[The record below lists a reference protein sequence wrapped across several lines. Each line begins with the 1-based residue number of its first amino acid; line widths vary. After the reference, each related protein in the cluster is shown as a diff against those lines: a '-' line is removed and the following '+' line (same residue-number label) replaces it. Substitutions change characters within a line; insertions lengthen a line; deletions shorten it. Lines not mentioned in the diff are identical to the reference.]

1 MKLLIQLHCFQRFRQ
16 FLSFKV
22 SRSTVQHSASR
33 VQRSASIVQGAASR
47 VQRPASRIQSP
58 ASRVQNVASRVQC
71 SESRVQSSA
80 SRVQRAES
88 SVQSLACRVQLPASR
103 AQRSESS
110 VQLLRPE
117 SRNSG
122 MSFFHIIFFFLSLV
136 QSSNQIC
143 LIRQPYFSFP
153 VLASDLNHEKLPLGL
168 LNKYYLQITLSLKC
182 SENFRGY

>member
-33 VQRSASIVQGAASR
+33 VQRPASIVQGAGSR

-103 AQRSESS
+103 AQRSES
-110 VQLLRPE
+110 
-117 SRNSG
+117 RNSG

-153 VLASDLNHEKLPLGL
+153 VLASDLNHEKLPLAL

>member
-33 VQRSASIVQGAASR
+33 VQRPASIVQGAASR

-88 SVQSLACRVQLPASR
+88 SVQSPA
-103 AQRSESS
+103 SS
-110 VQLLRPE
+110 VQSLAFRVQRPTLA
-117 SRNSG
+117 SRVQEFRYV
-122 MSFFHIIFFFLSLV
+122 FFSYIFFFLSLV